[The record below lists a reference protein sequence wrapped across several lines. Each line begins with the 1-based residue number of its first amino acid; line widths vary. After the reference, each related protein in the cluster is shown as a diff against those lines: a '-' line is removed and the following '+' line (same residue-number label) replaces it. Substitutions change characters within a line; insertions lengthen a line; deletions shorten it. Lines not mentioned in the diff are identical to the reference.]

1 MPSLLRTARLVLTLT
16 LAVAA
21 TAAADGLR
29 VVTWN
34 VSNYAGGRAAAFETA
49 VYGEFDGRSM
59 APDVVLL
66 QEMLTATAVQQL
78 VQILNAAPDS
88 PGDWAAAPF
97 VDGNDTDNGFLYR
110 ASKVELLGSVVV
122 AQGGASPNH
131 PRDINRY
138 DVRLVGYG
146 SNEGVISLYSS
157 HMKASTGG
165 SNEARRL
172 LEAQRIRADAEA
184 LPDGQHF
191 ILGGDF
197 NIRSSNEGAYQ
208 ELIIAR
214 DDGRFVDPIASP
226 GSWNNSSTFR
236 YIHTQDPI
244 GAGGVDD
251 RYDQLLVSESLVD
264 GDGADY
270 VGQATIPYSR
280 STWDDPNHSYRCW
293 GNDGSSYNTVLRSEG
308 NEMVGADIADALKL
322 ICNGSG
328 HLPVLLDLVVPA
340 RLGADAVVDFGTVT
354 VGASAT
360 EMLAAGN
367 AGDTVL
373 WGPGG
378 VGVLEYALG
387 VDAPVWSAG
396 RCPVWQ
402 RGRPVQCARDHARH
416 PDAGCVRGDAGDRV
430 ERPRGAALRGAGAR
444 RGGGVCLGLE
454 RGRERGHARLPGVPQ
469 RLGGGGSHR
478 RSDRRR
484 RGRYAGLPGV
494 PERVGGGL
502 LSRRG

>member
-1 MPSLLRTARLVLTLT
+1 MPRLPRTARLVLSAT
-16 LAVAA
+16 LALAA
-21 TAAADGLR
+21 TAQADGLR

-34 VSNYAGGRAAAFETA
+34 VSNYSGGRAAAFDTA
-49 VYGEFDGRSM
+49 VYGVFEGRSM
-59 APDVVLL
+59 SPDVFLL
-66 QEMLTATAVQQL
+66 QEMLSDSSVQQL

-110 ASKVELLGSVVV
+110 TSKVELLGSVVV

-146 SNEGVISLYSS
+146 SVEGVISLYST

-208 ELIIAR
+208 ELIIVR

-251 RYDQLLVSESLVD
+251 RYDQLLVSASLVD

-270 VGQATIPYSR
+270 LGQAAIPYSR

-328 HLPVLLDLVVPA
+328 HLPVMLDLVVPA
-340 RLGADAVVDFGTVT
+340 RLGADAVIDFGTVT
-354 VGASAT
+354 VGAVAT
-360 EMLAAGN
+360 ELLTAGN

-373 WGPGG
+373 WGPDGI
-378 VGVLEYALG
+378 GVLEYALG
-387 VDAPVWSAG
+387 VEAPFGAPGGIQHDGAG
-396 RCPVWQ
+396 GAFNVHEITLDTSTAGVYEAVLVIASNDPEVPLFEVLV
-402 RGRPVQCARDHARH
+402 RGEVV
-416 PDAGCVRGDAGDRV
+416 GCVSDWNADGSVDTLDFLAYLNDWVAGDLIADLTGDGTV
-430 ERPRGAALRGAGAR
+430 DTQDF
-444 RGGGVCLGLE
+444 LE
-454 RGRERGHARLPGVPQ
+454 FLNLWAEGC
-469 RLGGGGSHR
+469 
-478 RSDRRR
+478 
-484 RGRYAGLPGV
+484 
-494 PERVGGGL
+494 
-502 LSRRG
+502 